1 LPLDKVKIDQSF
13 VRDIVSNDRSL
24 KLVSGVTQLAHE
36 LGLVVTVEGIET
48 LEQFE
53 RLKAHAHIDMA
64 QGFLFGAALSSRG
77 IATLISSVFS
87 SGEATSAGRRVA

>member
-1 LPLDKVKIDQSF
+1 

-53 RLKAHAHIDMA
+53 RLKAHAHIDLA
-64 QGFLFGAALSSRG
+64 QGFLFGAALSSNG
-77 IATLISSVFS
+77 ISTLISSVFIS
-87 SGEATSAGRRVA
+87 SKHETRRTRVG